1 MQESK
6 LYVGNLSY
14 SISSSQLGELFSTY
28 GVVKDVNIITG
39 KGFGFVEMSSP
50 EEAKSAIEGL
60 NGTDV
65 EGRTITVDVA
75 RPPKT
80 RDNRERSSF
89 RRY

>member
-65 EGRTITVDVA
+65 EGRTITVDIA